1 MPQLR
6 LVMRAIRLFRYE
18 LLDQIGVRCKHK
30 RLVAAEFGRADTACF
45 ALTPDEPANGA

>member
-1 MPQLR
+1 MPQLG

-30 RLVAAEFGRADTACF
+30 CLVAAKG
-45 ALTPDEPANGA
+45 